1 MIAIK
6 QRILAMDVIRA
17 LAIIAVILIHVTGL
31 MLSYSTFNTKVYMQS
46 LMVNQLARFS
56 VPAFIALSGIG
67 ISISYKKDQGY
78 FKFLG
83 HRLYKVVPRYIVWC
97 IIYICIINKSFNI
110 SSAVSDIL
118 HGTAFYH
125 LYFVPL
131 IVEFYIIFPFVYKF
145 IGSKSSLI
153 LNFIITMFILI
164 GLHNYVFPSSLES
177 FLDRKNMI
185 DWIFYF
191 SFGAFIGN
199 NRNLFTEKIHKFR
212 KVICIA
218 FVLVVFGFIYEIII
232 NTRMTKNIDYTTTF
246 LRPSV
251 LIYSVILI
259 LFIFSINWKN
269 NLFMKIVQ
277 YISKSSYGI
286 YLSHPLIL
294 YYFSK
299 YYTDNLLQINSI
311 AFGVKGFL
319 IAFFGGIIINQIR
332 KFP

>member
-17 LAIIAVILIHVTGL
+17 LAIIAVIFIHVTGL
-31 MLSYSTFNTKVYMQS
+31 MLSYSTFNTKIYMQS
-46 LMVNQLARFS
+46 LMANQLARFS

-67 ISISYKKDQGY
+67 LSISYKKDQGY
-78 FKFLG
+78 FKFLA
-83 HRLYKVVPRYIVWC
+83 HRLYKVVPRYLVWC
-97 IIYICIINKSFNI
+97 IIYIYIIKKSLQVNLV
-110 SSAVSDIL
+110 ASDML
-118 HGTAFYH
+118 YGTAFYH

-131 IVEFYIIFPFVYKF
+131 IVEFYLIFPFVHKV
-145 IGSKSSLI
+145 IGSKLSLI

-164 GLHNYVFPSSLES
+164 GLHNYVFPTGLQS
-177 FLDRKNMI
+177 FFDRKNML

-199 NRNLFTEKIHKFR
+199 NLNMFVEKAHKFR
-212 KVICIA
+212 RIIFIA
-218 FVLVVFGFIYEIII
+218 FILVVSGFIYEIIL
-232 NTRMTKNIDYTTTF
+232 NTRMTKNLDYTTTF

-251 LIYSVILI
+251 VLYSVLLI

-269 NLFMKIVQ
+269 NLFMKVVQ

-286 YLSHPLIL
+286 YLSHALVL

-299 YYTDNLLQINSI
+299 YYTDNLLHINSI
-311 AFGVKGFL
+311 GFGVKGFL
-319 IAFFGGIIINQIR
+319 IAFLGGIIINQVR
-332 KFP
+332 KLP